1 MNIEW
6 VYIVGMYDRNDSILL
21 QNSGYNSI
29 SEGEWNMERVETNFV
44 ISHLLS
50 INSDIFGGPWRGID

>member
-21 QNSGYNSI
+21 QNSGYKSI
-29 SEGEWNMERVETNFV
+29 SEGGMEY
-44 ISHLLS
+44 
-50 INSDIFGGPWRGID
+50 GAC